1 LPSIEICDQTLIY
14 PLRLF
19 SVVTYRGR
27 MRFAVRHHNASMPT
41 LLVEVPAGL
50 PESTV
55 SVLSPIVRVP
65 VVALAIGLTACAT
78 PPITQNDTR
87 SGLVETEDAFAYPAP
102 GGPTVKA
109 VVQRSYS
116 NAVEQEIVLETNAS
130 LPGQNML
137 RIQMFGPAD
146 TGRPNQGTL
155 KEEFEPGRNVGA
167 EMRKL
172 FPGVAM
178 RRSLAYVQNKY
189 GPFGYALGRS
199 GRDGCIYG
207 WQRITSTGTTQ
218 VWVGN
223 RGAIQ
228 IRLRLCEE
236 GASDAELLG
245 SMYDFTISSSFGV
258 KNWNPYGEPAPVDPS
273 FGRVSRPI
281 FPHNV
286 DGRTPAQASQPP
298 TTQRRAAATVQTVP
312 QPQVQGGAIGA
323 QGTYIAAPGGFV
335 PAPVTMPPSGQMV
348 PPPPDSRT
356 AAPVSQRAA
365 PVPVAVPA
373 PAATAPANAV
383 SVPAPAATIP
393 GTTIIPG
400 PVTTAP
406 ANAPMVPPPPGD

>member
-1 LPSIEICDQTLIY
+1 
-14 PLRLF
+14 
-19 SVVTYRGR
+19 
-27 MRFAVRHHNASMPT
+27 MRFAVRHHNASLFTPH
-41 LLVEVPAGL
+41 VKVPL
-50 PESTV
+50 RLTV
-55 SVLSPIVRVP
+55 RKFDLHSSIVRVS
-65 VVALAIGLTACAT
+65 VVALAATLGACAS

-116 NAVEQEIVLETNAS
+116 NAVEQEIVLETNSS

-167 EMRKL
+167 EMRRL

-199 GRDGCIYG
+199 GADGCIYG

-245 SMYDFTISSSFGV
+245 NMYDFTISSSFGV

-273 FGRVSRPI
+273 FGRVSRPVY
-281 FPHNV
+281 PHNV
-286 DGRTPAQASQPP
+286 GSQPP
-298 TTQRRAAATVQTVP
+298 AQPRRTQRRAASAVQTVP
-312 QPQVQGGAIGA
+312 QPQAQGGVSGA
-323 QGTYIAAPGGFV
+323 PGTYIAAPGGFV
-335 PAPVTMPPSGQMV
+335 PAPAVMPPGGQIV

-356 AAPVSQRAA
+356 SAPVSQRAA

-373 PAATAPANAV
+373 PPAAAPKNAG
-383 SVPAPAATIP
+383 SVPAPAATMP
-393 GTTIIPG
+393 ATTITPAA
-400 PVTTAP
+400 VTTPP